1 MSSSNKGKEKIS
13 LRPLNP
19 QKNDFDDT
27 PLWNHVKVIN
37 LASGGGGNRVW
48 SCNYCHKKVTGSYS
62 KVKAHLLR
70 LPGSG
75 VTICNSISDD
85 IAVVIKKEHEDA
97 ERKKANKKIRAR
109 RQADYLSL
117 PPGTDLLQQKK
128 RKPGALENAFNVA
141 DRDTADKLCARM
153 FYACAL
159 PFNLVRSPQ
168 FRKYSLFLENSKLTG
183 YIPPNYDRLRT
194 TLLAQEKAHINV
206 KVHHIKESWNKK
218 GLSICSDGWS
228 NIQRNPLINIMAA
241 SESGALFLSSTNASR
256 EVKDAEYVANI
267 FIRAIE
273 DVGPNNVVQVIT
285 DNASNYKAAG
295 GIIELKYP
303 HIFWTPCVVHSLNLA
318 LKRMCDPP
326 ENIGAYV
333 HCAWISK
340 LIADCQSIRN
350 FIMNHDL
357 AHAIF
362 NNYSSLKLLKIAE
375 TRFASGIIM
384 ADRLSKVRKALESM
398 IMDER
403 WKTYKGDGKSVVDSK
418 AREVK
423 QCIVDDQWWDT
434 LDYLLNLTRPIIDFI
449 RVADTDSPIL
459 HLVYDMWDS
468 MIEEIKTVVFR
479 HEGKDLLVGQ
489 SAFFDAIHKILEE
502 RWNKSNTPLH
512 CLAHSLVPKYYTDSW
527 LKDGDGVQRLAP
539 HEDQEVSMN
548 RVKCFKRIFEDPNDL
563 RKVCMEYGEFSSATG
578 LFNDSFIKEARVFE
592 EPISWWSN
600 YGSSEVVA
608 IFGLQ
613 ITFAASI
620 VIML

>member
-70 LPGSG
+70 LSGSG

-85 IAVVIKKEHEDA
+85 IAAVIKKEHEDA
-97 ERKKANKKIRAR
+97 ERKKANKEIRAR

-168 FRKYSLFLENSKLTG
+168 FRKYSLFLANSRLTG
-183 YIPPNYDRLRT
+183 YIPPSYDGLRT

-228 NIQRNPLINIMAA
+228 DIQRNPLINIMAA
-241 SESGALFLSSTNASR
+241 SESGALFLSSTNASG

-479 HEGKDLLVGQ
+479 HEGKDLLVVKDLKDPLEVHEPVINCLWPVCTGESWRGQ
-489 SAFFDAIHKILEE
+489 NMKLTHDLNMVLPLIRRGLLEDRGMLM
-502 RWNKSNTPLH
+502 RWGLLKDRRLLLIKGVWLLVAAPTSSSPSSLSSGSSLLGLKEKYFLLIFQLYSYVYTFNFENKS
-512 CLAHSLVPKYYTDSW
+512 
-527 LKDGDGVQRLAP
+527 Q
-539 HEDQEVSMN
+539 
-548 RVKCFKRIFEDPNDL
+548 
-563 RKVCMEYGEFSSATG
+563 
-578 LFNDSFIKEARVFE
+578 
-592 EPISWWSN
+592 
-600 YGSSEVVA
+600 
-608 IFGLQ
+608 
-613 ITFAASI
+613 
-620 VIML
+620 